1 MLSEAEK
8 EFLRNPQAYN
18 ANYSKA
24 LRHRIRGKIEGLR
37 EDLRLL
43 ECAGF
48 AVTGNFMVTEKCNP
62 VTEFSNPVTESN
74 NRNLSL
80 NQVAF
85 REKGINMV
93 RSPGFEPGI
102 VSLEG

>member
-18 ANYSKA
+18 ENYSKA
-24 LRHRIRGKIEGLR
+24 LRHRIHGKIEGLR

-48 AVTGNFMVTEKCNP
+48 AVSEVTEKCNP
-62 VTEFSNPVTESN
+62 VTEFYNPVTESN